1 MSHLKREKSYLVQ
14 QLFSPPLTKCIYF
27 LSAKRYGFRNGT
39 ENRYLFSTE
48 EPLKKQDHPSVNEY
62 KAYTCSQIYKK
73 ISWWLVHVLIAM
85 PAFPKN
91 TEEFTPTLIWVKED
105 LRNQIVRFYLPPT
118 VLVCFGPTWKHL
130 GRGKRRKTR
139 KVLDQ
144 FWLVVILHILT
155 MIPRVSPFPL
165 YQRFLNFRITLKPKS
180 RSFESGFF
188 FSNEEGTKSKA
199 KKNDDSQVAYLKC
212 VIRYGQHCSCQCY
225 KELSVS
231 AFSYHSMFMGNIT
244 SRVFSYYYSA
254 YFLQRFA
261 DNVQTNI

>member
-1 MSHLKREKSYLVQ
+1 M
-14 QLFSPPLTKCIYF
+14 
-27 LSAKRYGFRNGT
+27 
-39 ENRYLFSTE
+39 
-48 EPLKKQDHPSVNEY
+48 
-62 KAYTCSQIYKK
+62 
-73 ISWWLVHVLIAM
+73 HVLIAM
-85 PAFPKN
+85 PAFPKKS
-91 TEEFTPTLIWVKED
+91 EEFTPTLIWVKED

-130 GRGKRRKTR
+130 GRGKR

-165 YQRFLNFRITLKPKS
+165 YQRFLNFRITLKPNS

-188 FSNEEGTKSKA
+188 IPTRKEQSRKLKKMMTLRSLTSNVS
-199 KKNDDSQVAYLKC
+199 SVVANIVHAS
-212 VIRYGQHCSCQCY
+212 VIRNC
-225 KELSVS
+225 LSVHFLITRCLWETS
-231 AFSYHSMFMGNIT
+231 PVEFFSYF
-244 SRVFSYYYSA
+244 YSA